1 MEDKIRVNVKIYGQD
16 YVLSGD
22 STRDQ
27 IRKVSD
33 YVDGKM
39 QEIAQ
44 ALPTGPLSALAV
56 LTAVNIADEL
66 FSTKESIEEF
76 RRENQRLIKDT
87 QHYVQLWDE
96 AKNSFIQY
104 KEDAHNS
111 VEQTLVGKKLL
122 EEKDLEVKQLA
133 EENARLQEK
142 FKAAASKNEDLMSR
156 LKAQE
161 DSKEATSSEMWELTE
176 KCREMENSFFDLQME
191 NIQLKGEI
199 DRYKKMMD

>member
-1 MEDKIRVNVKIYGQD
+1 MEDRIRVSVKIYGQD

-33 YVDGKM
+33 YVDAKM
-39 QEIAQ
+39 QEIAMG
-44 ALPTGPLSALAV
+44 LPSSPLSSLAV
-56 LTAVNIADEL
+56 LTAVNVADE
-66 FSTKESIEEF
+66 FFKTKDGIEEF
-76 RRENQRLIKDT
+76 RRENQRLVKDT

-104 KEDAHNS
+104 KEDAHTNI
-111 VEQTLVGKKLL
+111 EQNLVGKKLL
-122 EEKDLEVKQLA
+122 DEKDQELKQLSH
-133 EENARLQEK
+133 ENARLLDKYQ
-142 FKAAASKNEDLMSR
+142 ATALKNEDLMNR

-161 DSKEATSSEMWELTE
+161 DNKDSTSSEIRELTE
-176 KCREMENSFFDLQME
+176 KCKEMENSFFDLQME

-199 DRYKKMMD
+199 DRYKKMID

>member
-44 ALPTGPLSALAV
+44 ALPTGPLSSLAV

-66 FSTKESIEEF
+66 FSTKDGIEEF

-122 EEKDLEVKQLA
+122 EEREIEVKQLSD
-133 EENARLQEK
+133 ENARLLEK
-142 FKAAASKNEDLMSR
+142 FKAAVSKNEDLMSR

-161 DSKEATSSEMWELTE
+161 DTKEATSSEMWELTE
-176 KCREMENSFFDLQME
+176 KCKEMENSFFDLQME